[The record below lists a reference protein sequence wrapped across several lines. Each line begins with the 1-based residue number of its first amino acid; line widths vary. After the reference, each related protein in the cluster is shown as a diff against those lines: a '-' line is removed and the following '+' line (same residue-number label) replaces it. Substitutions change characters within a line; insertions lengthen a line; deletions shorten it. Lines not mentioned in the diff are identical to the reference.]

1 MRRLLMGKKKNK
13 IVAIDADHILYNI
26 ASEPAKAFTSSLG
39 GKSLKVTDSKEDIK
53 KLKRAFKDVVDDYV
67 KTAEVESIPYKWGV
81 GEVIVVIS
89 DKSNFR
95 YDIYPEYKANRKGRP
110 MSGQFKKL
118 RKWARKKY
126 APKQNIE
133 ADDYVAWLVV
143 NGAIGFSP
151 DKDLVKGVKGTWFDC
166 YRTRRHWVRTT
177 TEDADRFNHLQYVM
191 GDSGDNIKGIDG
203 VAEKTAVK
211 LLDDFGWNWNGV
223 ISAYQSKGYS
233 KQEAVLTRQLV
244 SMNQWSPEKGLKL
257 FGE

>member
-1 MRRLLMGKKKNK
+1 MAKKQKVK
-13 IVAIDADHILYNI
+13 IVAIDADHILYTI

-39 GKSLKVTDSKEDIK
+39 GKSLKVTDSKDDIK
-53 KLKRAFKDVVDDYV
+53 KLKRKFKAEIAEYV
-67 KTAEVESIPYKWGV
+67 QVAEVESIVYKWTI

-89 DKSNFR
+89 DKINFR

-126 APKQNIE
+126 APNQNIE
-133 ADDYVAWLVV
+133 ADDYVAWLVG

-177 TEDADRFNHLQYVM
+177 VEDADRFNHLQYVM

-203 VAEKTAVK
+203 VAEITATK
-211 LLDDFGWNWNGV
+211 LLDEHGWNWNGV
-223 ISAYQSKGYS
+223 LEAYKSKGYS
-233 KQEAVLTRQLV
+233 GLDAVLTRRLV
-244 SMNQWSPEKGLKL
+244 SMKQWSPKKGLKL
-257 FGE
+257 FGESK